1 MGLLQYRCQNRE
13 LYKIHQN
20 KGQRRFCCRPV
31 AMTQSVLAALVLSG
45 AWFLLSGVTN
55 NIDLASL
62 HETCLEHFLSIIR
75 LLILCIL
82 IACCEKWDTG
92 WKHDPSWPVLV
103 LLVAASW
110 RHRHLAQP
118 SPATAPGSTGAPQ
131 PSPTCSLL
139 PGQIRSLVTAK
150 TFSIT
155 P

>member
-82 IACCEKWDTG
+82 IACCEK
-92 WKHDPSWPVLV
+92 
-103 LLVAASW
+103 
-110 RHRHLAQP
+110 
-118 SPATAPGSTGAPQ
+118 
-131 PSPTCSLL
+131 
-139 PGQIRSLVTAK
+139 
-150 TFSIT
+150 
-155 P
+155 

>member
-20 KGQRRFCCRPV
+20 KGQMRFCCRPV

-82 IACCEKWDTG
+82 IACCEK
-92 WKHDPSWPVLV
+92 
-103 LLVAASW
+103 
-110 RHRHLAQP
+110 
-118 SPATAPGSTGAPQ
+118 
-131 PSPTCSLL
+131 
-139 PGQIRSLVTAK
+139 
-150 TFSIT
+150 
-155 P
+155 